1 MEVCDFFADD
11 KNEYYYTLTIW
22 QNEDVKDY
30 KNILGNDLY
39 INYIE
44 YPNKDMVDNFLRS
57 GKTEGKNLVNYHR
70 QLYMRYR
77 SIETLEE
84 IKKILNIRFDV
95 VVLVRTDTK
104 IWENISIY
112 YNLVKVDDNSVF
124 VPDGPNSSVFGSHI
138 NDPNSACPDFL
149 YFSNEDVM
157 FKLLNQLNLSYDTK
171 TNDMYHPETSQ
182 MNFFK
187 LLGLNIVRLPFDVF
201 THPRLNENGKLEA
214 VHYPRPR

>member
-149 YFSNEDVM
+149 
-157 FKLLNQLNLSYDTK
+157 
-171 TNDMYHPETSQ
+171 
-182 MNFFK
+182 
-187 LLGLNIVRLPFDVF
+187 
-201 THPRLNENGKLEA
+201 
-214 VHYPRPR
+214 